1 VQVLF
6 TTIGDRRFALDCAEV
21 LEVLPV
27 VSHRPA
33 GTGPAW
39 LLGLFNLRGTL
50 VPLVDLS
57 RIVDGAPTATRM
69 GARIVVMRLDAELF
83 DATLPDGAANRVGLL
98 VPEIVGPFARDF
110 SQPGA
115 HPGFSFAGA
124 PHLGPTI
131 ADDDGLVQL
140 LRCRRILEGDSVLRE
155 LPRTAANGHPDWP
168 SP

>member
-1 VQVLF
+1 MQVLF
-6 TTIGDRRFALDCAEV
+6 TTFGGRRFALDCAEI

-27 VSHRPA
+27 VAHRPA
-33 GTGPAW
+33 GTGPKW

-50 VPLVDLS
+50 VPLVDLGV
-57 RIVDGAPTATRM
+57 IVDGTPTTMRL

-98 VPEIVGPFARDF
+98 ASEIIGPFTRDF

-115 HPGFSFAGA
+115 HPGFAFVGA

-140 LRCRRILEGDSVLRE
+140 LRCRRILEGDSTLRE
-155 LPRTAANGHPDWP
+155 LPRSAAEWP
-168 SP
+168 QP